1 VDNVLPAQSVHGLP
15 RADANAAAHESPDF
29 SHAATSS
36 TLIAPNRPRL
46 RRRSPVA
53 TSMHSVLKRTN
64 STEQGGFRREA
75 KPQRRSCTV
84 LRLFSPCRQHVRQ
97 HQDSDHGERGGDAC
111 ESGCCAY
118 IYIYIYIY
126 QIVAP
131 LRARVAIVAGL
142 AVPRFPGYRP
152 QGRPDS
158 QKRGRFVFGG
168 GLLAQERRRS
178 NDGGNFIRSHML
190 LTCR

>member
-1 VDNVLPAQSVHGLP
+1 MF
-15 RADANAAAHESPDF
+15 AN
-29 SHAATSS
+29 T
-36 TLIAPNRPRL
+36 
-46 RRRSPVA
+46 
-53 TSMHSVLKRTN
+53 
-64 STEQGGFRREA
+64 
-75 KPQRRSCTV
+75 KPQTTV
-84 LRLFSPCRQHVRQ
+84 SAAEMLARAGAVR
-97 HQDSDHGERGGDAC
+97 
-111 ESGCCAY
+111 

-131 LRARVAIVAGL
+131 LRARVAIVAGQ

-178 NDGGNFIRSHML
+178 CDGGNFIRSHML